1 MKEYLERYADVLY
14 KEKKPGL
21 ILEVHTLLVSEEDSQ
36 QDICEFL
43 QRSGSWSERDI
54 IDVDFFVVDQ
64 RGQTSKR
71 RYVGIDPIAEKKQL
85 TTKNTTYS
93 MNV

>member
-43 QRSGSWSERDI
+43 QRSGSPWSERDI
-54 IDVDFFVVDQ
+54 IDVDFFTTDQ

-71 RYVGIDPIAEKKQL
+71 RYVGIDPIAEK
-85 TTKNTTYS
+85 NTTYS